1 MVDNAGVGRSGG
13 VSVCTVEDMAEHVW
27 ESLDAIGLPKI
38 DLLGISLGADVAQQ
52 LAHDRPELVG
62 RLILTRTAAP
72 ATGPDLARR
81 SRQTR
86 MLRLVHLPRSDAD
99 LCDSR
104 SPWQRGT
111 NENTDGLLRDYFPN
125 GVSFTNHPAAHLLAA
140 EDELNPRPAW
150 SSKIVVRLTYSPGCY
165 LEWFASGATLTRTH
179 PRSQA
184 ALVGRRG
191 CEIAFESEIVL

>member
-72 ATGPDLARR
+72 ATGRDLARR
-81 SRQTR
+81 SGQTR
-86 MLRLVHLPRSDAD
+86 MLRLVHPPRSDAD

-150 SSKIVVRLTYSPGCY
+150 SSKIVVRLTYSPCCY

-179 PRSQA
+179 RRSQA

-191 CEIAFESEIVL
+191 CEIALKAK